1 MLGTPTIEE
10 HLHVNIDGQEYFVGE
25 LAERQSNVRSFTLD
39 QNQFITE
46 FSKVMALTAI
56 SNLAERNE
64 PVRVVTGLPIS
75 YYRRHRT
82 DLKER
87 LKGRYPVTLTDHSGQ
102 KLETMVNIAHVRV
115 IPQPFGSLFNL
126 MLNESGEVKDKRF
139 VQEKIGVI
147 DIGFRTSDYTVADK
161 TRYSERGSRTTESGI
176 SKAFA
181 LIAAKLREATG
192 VNVELYRLYDAVSRG
207 SIKIK
212 GKTIDLKPLTEQAF
226 GRLATSIAS
235 EVERLWMD
243 DWDIDILVVTG
254 GGGAVLAPYLKPLL
268 QGEVL
273 GIDSPDDARLNNVR
287 GYWKYGTN
295 VWNKEQRAEAAS

>member
-1 MLGTPTIEE
+1 
-10 HLHVNIDGQEYFVGE
+10 
-25 LAERQSNVRSFTLD
+25 
-39 QNQFITE
+39 
-46 FSKVMALTAI
+46 
-56 SNLAERNE
+56 
-64 PVRVVTGLPIS
+64 
-75 YYRRHRT
+75 
-82 DLKER
+82 
-87 LKGRYPVTLTDHSGQ
+87 
-102 KLETMVNIAHVRV
+102 
-115 IPQPFGSLFNL
+115 
-126 MLNESGEVKDKRF
+126 MLNEAGEVKDKRF

-226 GRLATSIAS
+226 SRLATSIAS

-268 QGEVL
+268 QGEVM
-273 GIDSPDDARLNNVR
+273 GIQSSEDARLNNVR

-295 VWNKEQRAEAAS
+295 VWSKEQQAEVAS